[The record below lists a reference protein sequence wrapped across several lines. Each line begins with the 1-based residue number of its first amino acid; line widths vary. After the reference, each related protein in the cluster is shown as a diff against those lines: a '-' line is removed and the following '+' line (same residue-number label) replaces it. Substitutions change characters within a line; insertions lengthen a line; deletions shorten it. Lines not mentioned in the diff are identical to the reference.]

1 MKELLIL
8 IEYLNK
14 KLIFLLK
21 AKDNLIRKYLTLE
34 ILFNLY
40 IYIFNL
46 RSCFFFNPEHMNFI
60 FYKYIMKINSIYIKY
75 KRKNN
80 IFENIIKI

>member
-46 RSCFFFNPEHMNFI
+46 RSCFFLTLNTWILFFI
-60 FYKYIMKINSIYIKY
+60 NTSWK
-75 KRKNN
+75 
-80 IFENIIKI
+80 